1 MLICYNQNEG
11 AIIGMK
17 QYTKEEVTALSNEE
31 LLHYINY
38 LLKNG
43 YSLSQLERDKVAT
56 RKTISNKLKK
66 IGYITIRLATLMLSV
81 QMLHQ
86 SHLKSLK
93 MLMKYKNLEILS
105 GKLSSV

>member
-43 YSLSQLERDKVAT
+43 YIKKVEEWEE
-56 RKTISNKLKK
+56 
-66 IGYITIRLATLMLSV
+66 
-81 QMLHQ
+81 
-86 SHLKSLK
+86 SLK
-93 MLMKYKNLEILS
+93 IQM
-105 GKLSSV
+105 